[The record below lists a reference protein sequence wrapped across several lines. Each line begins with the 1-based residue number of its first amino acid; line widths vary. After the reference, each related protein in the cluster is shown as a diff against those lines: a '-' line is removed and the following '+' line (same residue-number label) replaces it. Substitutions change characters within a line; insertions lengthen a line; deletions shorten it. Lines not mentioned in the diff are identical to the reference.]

1 MSMYKFT
8 ILLLLLVTTLNIY
21 AQEIKV
27 PAEVKS
33 FVTAGLETLD
43 YKTGDLNGDKL
54 QDAILILKNP
64 GEDTLIKEDL
74 PRPLI
79 ILIRQTNNKLK
90 ELVRNEIA
98 VMRRNSGG
106 VFGDPYEGMQ
116 LFENGFSLSFYG
128 GSSWRWAYNYEF
140 LWNVV
145 KKNWL
150 LTKESQSGFH
160 AGDPEKTMRHTE
172 IEAKEL
178 GEIPIE
184 KFNSDSGYEDSKWKV
199 KAPRTFF
206 YNNPKLGIKPGK
218 AYLIKGNIATGIR
231 QLKNFVEVSFENSK
245 GIITQGFILKKDLE
259 KLN

>member
-1 MSMYKFT
+1 MYKFT
-8 ILLLLLVTTLNIY
+8 ILLLLLEPFIHVNG
-21 AQEIKV
+21 QEIML
-27 PAEVKS
+27 PEEVTS
-33 FVTAGLETLD
+33 FVTAGLQTLD
-43 YKTGDLNGDKL
+43 FKTGDLNGDKL
-54 QDAILILKNP
+54 QDAILILKNT
-64 GEDTLIKEDL
+64 GEDTLITDDL
-74 PRPLI
+74 PRPLL

-90 ELVRNEIA
+90 EVVRNEIA

-106 VFGDPYEGMQ
+106 VFGDPYEGLQ

-140 LWNVV
+140 RWNAV

-150 LTKESQSGFH
+150 LMKETQSVFH
-160 AGDPEKTMRHTE
+160 AGDPERTMKHTE

-178 GEIPIE
+178 GEILFE
-184 KFNSDSGYEDSKWKV
+184 KFSSDTGYEDSKWKV
-199 KAPRTFF
+199 KASKTFF
-206 YNNPKLGIKPGK
+206 YDKPKPGIKPGK
-218 AYLIKGNIATGIR
+218 AYIIKGNIATGIR